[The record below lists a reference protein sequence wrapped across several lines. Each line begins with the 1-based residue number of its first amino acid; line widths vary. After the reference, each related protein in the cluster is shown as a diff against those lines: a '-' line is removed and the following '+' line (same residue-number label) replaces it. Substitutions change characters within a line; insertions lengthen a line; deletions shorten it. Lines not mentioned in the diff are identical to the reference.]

1 MTKICSNCKT
11 DNPDNSSF
19 CQKCGQTLEDVNNP
33 IKNNTTNG
41 KGIGGFWSK
50 QSKNGKIALGV
61 GACCFRVNSTTC
73 YWWYDGT

>member
-33 IKNNTTNG
+33 IK
-41 KGIGGFWSK
+41 K
-50 QSKNGKIALGV
+50 
-61 GACCFRVNSTTC
+61 
-73 YWWYDGT
+73 